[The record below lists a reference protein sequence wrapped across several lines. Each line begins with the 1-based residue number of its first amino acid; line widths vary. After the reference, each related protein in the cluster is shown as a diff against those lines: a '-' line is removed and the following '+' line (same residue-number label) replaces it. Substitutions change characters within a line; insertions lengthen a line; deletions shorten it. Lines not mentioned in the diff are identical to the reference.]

1 MKRKEIEEKYKWDL
15 IRIYKKKEEFMQDF
29 KQVKDE
35 LPKVEKYQGKFLDN
49 IDIFI
54 EFMEL
59 IEKINRKLE
68 KMYQYPSLAVDVE
81 PENAEMQDLRAKI
94 LGLIE

>member
-1 MKRKEIEEKYKWDL
+1 
-15 IRIYKKKEEFMQDF
+15 MQDF

-49 IDIFI
+49 SDIFI

-94 LGLIE
+94 LGLIEEVDNKTVFIDLEILKNEEKAKKY

>member
-15 IRIYKKKEEFMQDF
+15 SRIYKTKEEFMQDF

-49 IDIFI
+49 SDIFI

-59 IEKINRKLE
+59 I
-68 KMYQYPSLAVDVE
+68 
-81 PENAEMQDLRAKI
+81 
-94 LGLIE
+94 